1 MCDQL
6 SVEPVEG
13 WRAWHLRS
21 TERGPLLVPIGKG
34 RPWLPLQPANAR
46 CWRHRRHRAPEVAC
60 TCGLYAV
67 DDPRHLR
74 WARSPAVI
82 GTVALWGRVV
92 VHDIGWR
99 AGHAYPQR
107 VALVC
112 HVCLS
117 QRALTG
123 ALPTVVVQERDVLT
137 PLCSRHLGVAVETGR
152 RTRDVLPVEGVLAA
166 LTEGYAIEMLA
177 PAA

>member
-1 MCDQL
+1 M
-6 SVEPVEG
+6 
-13 WRAWHLRS
+13 
-21 TERGPLLVPIGKG
+21 PIGKG
-34 RPWLPLQPANAR
+34 RAWLPLEPARAR

-67 DDPRHLR
+67 DDPRHLLR
-74 WARSPAVI
+74 ARSPAVV

-107 VALVC
+107 ITLVC

-123 ALPTVVVQERDVLT
+123 DSPEVVVQERDVLT
-137 PLCSRHLGVAVETGR
+137 PLCWRHLAVAVESGR
-152 RTRDVLPVEGVLAA
+152 RIRDALPVDGVLAA
-166 LTEGYAIEMLA
+166 LTQRYAIEML
-177 PAA
+177 PMAA